1 MSNAT
6 PSLAGTRITSLLDAN
21 SFVEIGKSITARNTD
36 FNMTETKAPSDGV
49 ITGSGV
55 IDGNLVYVYSQDASV
70 LNGTVGEMHAK
81 KISALYDLAMKTG
94 APVIGLVD
102 CAGLRLQEATDAL
115 EAFGSIYLK
124 QTLASGMIP
133 QITAVF
139 GTCGGGMAVV
149 PALTDFT
156 FMEAKKGKMFVN
168 TPNALEGN
176 HVEKCDTASADFQS
190 QETGLIDGVGTEEE
204 ILGEIRQLVSLL
216 PSNFEDNDSFVEC
229 TDDLNR
235 TCDDLAACAGDT
247 SIALSKIADDGI
259 FFETKKA
266 YGKDV
271 VTGFLRLNGATVGAV
286 ANRTEVYNEE
296 GEKTEEFDGT
306 ISARGA
312 RKAADFVKFCDA
324 FDIPVLTLTNVT
336 GFKATL
342 CNEKMMAKSVGDMVH
357 AFADA
362 TVPKVNVII
371 GKAYGTAYVAMNSK
385 SVGADLVYAWENA
398 EIGMMDAS
406 LAAKIM
412 YPGENASVLNEK
424 AEEYRNLQSGVAS
437 AAARGYVDTVIAPAD
452 TRKYVIGAFE
462 MLFTKREDRPAK
474 KHSAV

>member
-21 SFVEIGKSITARNTD
+21 SFVEIGKSVTARSTD

-133 QITAVF
+133 QITAII

-176 HVEKCDTASADFQS
+176 HVDKCDTASADFQS
-190 QETGLIDGVGTEEE
+190 QETGLIDGTGTEEE
-204 ILGEIRQLVSLL
+204 ILGQIRQLVSLL

-229 TDDLNR
+229 ADDLNR

-247 SIALSKIADDGI
+247 SLALSRIADEGL
-259 FFETKKA
+259 FFETKKN
-266 YGKDV
+266 YGRDV

-286 ANRTEVYNEE
+286 ANRTEIYNEE

-312 RKAADFVKFCDA
+312 RKAAAFVKFCDA

-342 CNEKMMAKSVGDMVH
+342 CNEKMMAASIGEMVH

-362 TVPKVNVII
+362 TVPKVNVVI

-385 SVGADLVYAWENA
+385 SVGADLVYAWDSA

-412 YPGENASVLNEK
+412 YPGADAASLNEK
-424 AEEYRNLQSGVAS
+424 AAEYRNLQSGVES

>member
-6 PSLAGTRITSLLDAN
+6 PSLASTRITSLLDAN

-36 FNMTETKAPSDGV
+36 FNMAETKAPSDGV

-55 IDGNLVYVYSQDASV
+55 IDGNLVYMYSQDASV

-176 HVEKCDTASADFQS
+176 HVDKCDTAAAEFQS

-247 SIALSKIADDGI
+247 SIALSRIADDGL
-259 FFETKKA
+259 FFETKKE

-412 YPGENASVLNEK
+412 YPGADAAVLNEK
-424 AEEYRNLQSGVAS
+424 AAEYRELQSGVAS

>member
-21 SFVEIGKSITARNTD
+21 SFVEIGKSVTARSTD

-133 QITAVF
+133 QITAIF

-176 HVEKCDTASADFQS
+176 HVDKCDTASADFQS
-190 QETGLIDGVGTEEE
+190 QETGLIDGTGTEEE
-204 ILGEIRQLVSLL
+204 IFGQIRQLVSLL

-229 TDDLNR
+229 ADDLNR

-247 SIALSKIADDGI
+247 SLALSRIADEGL
-259 FFETKKA
+259 FFETKKN

-286 ANRTEVYNEE
+286 ANRTEIYNEE

-312 RKAADFVKFCDA
+312 RKAAAFVKFCDA

-342 CNEKMMAKSVGDMVH
+342 CNEKMMAASVGEMVH

-362 TVPKVNVII
+362 TVPKVNVVI

-385 SVGADLVYAWENA
+385 SVGADLVYAWDSA

-412 YPGENASVLNEK
+412 YPGADAASLNEK
-424 AEEYRNLQSGVAS
+424 AAEYRNLQSGVES

>member
-21 SFVEIGKSITARNTD
+21 SFVEIGKSVTARSTD
-36 FNMTETKAPSDGV
+36 FNMAETKAPSDGV

-156 FMEAKKGKMFVN
+156 FMEAKKAKMFVN

-176 HVEKCDTASADFQS
+176 HVDKCDTAAADFQS
-190 QETGLIDGVGTEEE
+190 EETGLIDGVGTEEE
-204 ILGEIRQLVSLL
+204 ILGQIRQLVSLL

-235 TCDDLAACAGDT
+235 ICEDLAASAGDT
-247 SIALSKIADDGI
+247 SLALSRIADNNL
-259 FFETKKA
+259 FFETKRN
-266 YGKDV
+266 YGRDI

-286 ANRTEVYNEE
+286 ANRSEVYNQE

-306 ISARGA
+306 ITARGA

-342 CNEKMMAKSVGDMVH
+342 CNEKMMAKSVGEMVH
-357 AFADA
+357 AFANA

-398 EIGMMDAS
+398 EVGMMDAS

-412 YPGENASVLNEK
+412 YPGADASTLNEK
-424 AEEYRNLQSGVAS
+424 AAEYRNLQSGIES

>member
-6 PSLAGTRITSLLDAN
+6 QSLASTRITSLLDAN
-21 SFVEIGKSITARNTD
+21 SFVEIGKSVTARSTD
-36 FNMTETKAPSDGV
+36 FNMTEKKAPSDGV
-49 ITGSGV
+49 ITGYGV

-81 KISALYDLAMKTG
+81 KISALYDLAIKTG

-102 CAGLRLQEATDAL
+102 CAGMRLQEATDAL
-115 EAFGSIYLK
+115 EAFGGIYFK
-124 QTLASGMIP
+124 QTMASGMIP

-156 FMEAKKGKMFVN
+156 FIEAKKGKMFVN
-168 TPNALEGN
+168 SPNALDGN
-176 HVEKCDTASADFQS
+176 YTEKCDTAAADYQS
-190 QETGLIDGVGTEEE
+190 KETGLIDAVESEEE
-204 ILGEIRQLVSLL
+204 ILAEIRQLVSFL
-216 PSNFEDNDSFVEC
+216 PSNFEDNDSFAEC

-235 TCDDLAACAGDT
+235 ACEDIAACAGDT
-247 SIALSKIADDGI
+247 SIALSRIADNGI
-259 FFETKKA
+259 FFETKRD

-271 VTGFLRLNGATVGAV
+271 VTGFLRVNGMTVGAV
-286 ANRTEVYNEE
+286 ANRTEVYDAE

-306 ISARGA
+306 LSARGA
-312 RKAADFVKFCDA
+312 RKAAGFVKFCDA

-336 GFKATL
+336 GFNATV
-342 CNEKMMAKSVGDMVH
+342 CSEKVMAKSIGELVH
-357 AFADA
+357 AFASA

-385 SVGADLVYAWENA
+385 SVGADIVYAWDNA

-406 LAAKIM
+406 MAAKIM
-412 YPGENASVLNEK
+412 YPGSEASVINEK
-424 AEEYRNLQSGVAS
+424 AAEYRELQSSVES
-437 AAARGYVDTVIAPAD
+437 AAARGYVDTVIAPVD

-462 MLFTKREDRPAK
+462 MLFTKREERPSK
-474 KHSAV
+474 KHGTV